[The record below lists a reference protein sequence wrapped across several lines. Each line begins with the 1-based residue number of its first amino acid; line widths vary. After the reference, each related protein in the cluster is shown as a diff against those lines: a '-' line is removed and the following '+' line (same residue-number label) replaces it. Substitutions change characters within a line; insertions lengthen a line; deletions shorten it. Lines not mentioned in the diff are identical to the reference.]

1 MRLELKI
8 RFSLLAVLI
17 GGSLIPAGCTRRYF
31 RQSAD
36 REVEEVLTEKDR
48 DPWKIENWHVY
59 PDPHARFAD
68 PSDPDRPPMPFDD
81 PAAHRLSPNP
91 QRPGQAGCGDTEGT
105 GYLELIKTWDAIN
118 RSDPDANAVPQPASS
133 ALPPAAQF
141 GSDQAR
147 VLRSDVQPYRLT
159 YDQACELAVLNSRSF
174 QDRREDLYLAALP
187 VTLQRFS
194 FVAQFFAGES
204 FFREWSGDN
213 TVDPGNRWG
222 MATGASMSK
231 LFPTGA
237 LLLVQFANRLVIEM
251 SGVAPK
257 RVTLPSTASLDLTQP
272 LLQGGG
278 RAVTL
283 EPLTQSERDL
293 LYTVRAFARFRKL
306 FHVDVA
312 ARGDLFAT
320 VPGGGF
326 IAQRLTLS
334 GQAPAQ
340 GYLPTLLSASL
351 TNNRRNNVSELE
363 RIITFYRQL
372 QGGGDVSPL
381 QTSQVETQL
390 LNSRIQL
397 LQQEQDLRDGLDRFK
412 LQLGVPT
419 DLPLE
424 LDDGPIRALTR
435 QMMKLRGVYDE
446 DRAVQQ
452 LAGPLSKTE
461 ASEVRPLFRRHLTD
475 VPLVQGTTFAQTVLS
490 RFEGWE
496 KLADV
501 ALNERLQKV
510 ADERRQ
516 LMDLQAE
523 TETQGKIFSDENLAK
538 LADVTFDLDLG
549 LFEHGLRGYIAK
561 PWERMYV
568 DQPEPLRTDLRN
580 RARQDSFR
588 RLFDLYVRLLGTARD
603 QRLEMVKGDWPA
615 VPRACVD
622 GVDLLTADLDTAQT
636 AAAQWAL
643 TNRLDL
649 MNARAQ
655 LVDAWRQIAVQANSL
670 FGVVDVQYHLD
681 TGNDPLGSNPLGFQ
695 TGRTRQFLS
704 LNTELPLTRQ
714 LERNNFRTALI
725 AYQRQRR
732 LLQASE
738 DQVVLEARTGLR
750 ALRVQAENYK
760 IQQRAVPVAYSQRDN
775 ALETLRVPN
784 PPGQTSSAGN
794 AAALTQQLLGAQS
807 TVLQNEN
814 LLYQFYIN
822 YLITRLQLYR
832 DLELMPIDPRGVWI
846 DEHTARDCENCV
858 RPIEPVAQSNADERI
873 PAPPRTVGP
882 PAPPA
887 TPGQN

>member
-1 MRLELKI
+1 MRFGMQL
-8 RFSLLAVLI
+8 RFGLLAALVA
-17 GGSLIPAGCTRRYF
+17 GSLIPAGCTRRFF
-31 RQSAD
+31 RQQAD

-59 PDPHARFAD
+59 PDPLARFAD
-68 PSDPDRPPMPFDD
+68 PSNPDRPPMPFDD
-81 PAAHRLSPNP
+81 PATQRLSPNP
-91 QRPGQAGCGDTEGT
+91 QRPGSAGCGDTEGT

-118 RSDPDANAVPQPASS
+118 RSNADGAAPPQPMSS

-141 GSDQAR
+141 GTDHAR
-147 VLRSDVQPYRLT
+147 ALRSDAQPYLLT
-159 YDQACELAVLNSRSF
+159 YDQACELAILNSRSF

-204 FFREWSGDN
+204 FFREWAGDN
-213 TVDPGNRWG
+213 TIDPGNRWG
-222 MATGASMSK
+222 MTTAASMSK

-237 LLLVQFANRLVIEM
+237 LLLAQFANRLVIEM
-251 SGVAPK
+251 SGTAPK

-340 GYLPTLLSASL
+340 GYLPTLLSAAL
-351 TNNRRNNVSELE
+351 TTNRRNNVSELE

-381 QTSQVETQL
+381 QTSQVENQL
-390 LNSRIQL
+390 LNSRVQL
-397 LQQEQDLRDGLDRFK
+397 LQQEQDLIDGLDRFK

-424 LDDGPIRALTR
+424 LDDGPIRSLT
-435 QMMKLRGVYDE
+435 QQLLKLRSIFDQ
-446 DRAVQQ
+446 DRALQQ
-452 LAGPLSKTE
+452 LVSPLSQMDPAALRAE
-461 ASEVRPLFRRHLTD
+461 FRKRMTD
-475 VPLVQGTTFAQTVLS
+475 VPLVQDTPFAQTVLA
-490 RFEGWE
+490 RFAVWE
-496 KLADV
+496 QLTTE
-501 ALNERLQKV
+501 ALNERLQRV

-516 LMDLQAE
+516 LLELQAE
-523 TETQGKIFSDENLAK
+523 TETQGRIFSEENLNK

-549 LFEHGLRGYIAK
+549 LFEHGLRGFTAK
-561 PWERMYV
+561 PWERMFV
-568 DQPEPLRTDLRN
+568 DQPEPLRKELQD

-588 RLFDLYVRLLGTARD
+588 RLFDLFVRLMGTARD
-603 QRLEMVKGDWPA
+603 QRLQMIKDGWPA

-622 GVDLLTADLDTAQT
+622 GVDLLAADLDTAQT
-636 AAAQWAL
+636 VASQWAL

-681 TGNDPLGSNPLGFQ
+681 TGNDPFGSNPLGFQ

-814 LLYQFYIN
+814 QLYSFYIN

-858 RPIEPVAQSNADERI
+858 RPVVESPRPDADERLPAPRAVES
-873 PAPPRTVGP
+873 PAPP
-882 PAPPA
+882 PA
-887 TPGQN
+887 PGQN